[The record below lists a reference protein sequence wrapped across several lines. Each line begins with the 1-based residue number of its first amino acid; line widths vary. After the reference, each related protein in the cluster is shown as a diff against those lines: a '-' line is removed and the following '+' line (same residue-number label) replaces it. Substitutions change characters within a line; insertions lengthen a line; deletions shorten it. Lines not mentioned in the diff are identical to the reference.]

1 MKDEWI
7 EKLRSRLENHEE
19 TPPQGLFADI
29 QKKMSQQQ
37 KAPSVPEKRRKLSAS
52 WFWTIPAAAAV
63 VAIGLFVIGES
74 NNAVTLPAADGEKPV
89 AAAGTTHNATLPAHT
104 LTAQTDMPRKKRISR
119 KPIPVS
125 VQTESAS
132 EQTAPTRATCAEAA
146 EEPVAVMSAPE
157 VQNAE
162 GKVQKAEKKMKKAP
176 QNTASAGALTAYQ
189 AVGNAYS
196 RKAGGMPTSVSAYC
210 SGTTGNTD
218 NARGIMLSSGKPFGT
233 YPKDMED
240 SESPI
245 LTAAPQRLHSKARH
259 KQPVKIGAT
268 AKFHLSNR
276 WSVETGLEYSYLSS
290 QFDFENGANTVSS
303 EKQQL
308 HYVGI
313 PLKAGYSF
321 VKTKR
326 LTVYAT
332 AGGEMEKLVKGKT
345 TTQYSG
351 ESSKPDM
358 TQNIS
363 EKRPQFSVMA
373 AAGAEYNVNKT
384 VGIYAEPGISHHF
397 NNGSEVENIY
407 KKRPTNFSISLGVRF
422 NLNNR

>member
-29 QKKMSQQQ
+29 RKKMSQQQ
-37 KAPSVPEKRRKLSAS
+37 EAMSDTKKRRKVLAP
-52 WFWTIPAAAAV
+52 WLWAVPAAAAV
-63 VAIGLFVIGES
+63 VTIGLFVIGGS

-89 AAAGTTHNATLPAHT
+89 AATATTHRATPPAHT
-104 LTAQTDMPRKKRISR
+104 LISQNHMPRKTRTTR
-119 KPIPVS
+119 EPAPVS
-125 VQTESAS
+125 VQTESVPA
-132 EQTAPTRATCAEAA
+132 QTAPLRATCAEAV
-146 EEPVAVMSAPE
+146 EEPVAVMSAQE
-157 VQNAE
+157 VQNAD
-162 GKVQKAEKKMKKAP
+162 GKVRKAEKKMKKAP
-176 QNTASAGALTAYQ
+176 QNAASARALTAYQ
-189 AVGNAYS
+189 AVGNTYS
-196 RKAGGMPTSVSAYC
+196 RKAEGTQTSISAYYG
-210 SGTTGNTD
+210 GTTGNT
-218 NARGIMLSSGKPFGT
+218 NNTRGIMLSSGKPFGT

-245 LTAAPQRLHSKARH
+245 ITAAPQRLHTKARH
-259 KQPVKIGAT
+259 KQPVKVGAT

-290 QFDFENGANTVSS
+290 QFDFENGTNTVST

-332 AGGEMEKLVKGKT
+332 AGGEMEKLVKGKS
-345 TTQYSG
+345 TTQYPG
-351 ESSKPDM
+351 ESNKPDM
-358 TQNIS
+358 AQNIS

-373 AAGAEYNVNKT
+373 AAGAEYGINKT

-397 NNGSEVENIY
+397 NNDSEVENIY
-407 KKRPTNFSISLGVRF
+407 KKRPTNFSISLGVRI